1 MKTQRE
7 EVLDMAED
15 NVRFSI
21 TLSPYDF
28 RKLKLWAKLRGRSP
42 AAFAAQIIAA
52 RVEANFETINQQLA
66 EYARYNNI
74 SVEELE
80 ASLDSDS

>member
-7 EVLDMAED
+7 ELLDMAED

-28 RKLKLWAKLRGRSP
+28 RKLKLWAKLRGRPP

-52 RVEANFETINQQLA
+52 RLEANFESINQQIA
-66 EYARYNNI
+66 EYARYKNI
-74 SVEELE
+74 SIEELE
-80 ASLDSDS
+80 ASFDLD

>member
-1 MKTQRE
+1 
-7 EVLDMAED
+7 MAED

-28 RKLKLWAKLRGRSP
+28 RKLKLWAKLRGRPP

-52 RVEANFETINQQLA
+52 RRLG
-66 EYARYNNI
+66 
-74 SVEELE
+74 
-80 ASLDSDS
+80 